1 MHTNSIENA
10 KITSTSI
17 SMADHGCLT
26 IWITVE
32 GDGWGVN
39 VGGYV
44 DGKGYLGAKHFEGNG
59 AAIVKIM
66 KIMDVVGVDK
76 WEDLEGKYVRVKL
89 RGYGETVDEIGNILE
104 DRWINFRDFYKDND
118 SKAVYIWDEEDRKV

>member
-1 MHTNSIENA
+1 MHVNSIENA

-32 GDGWGVN
+32 GDGWGVSI
-39 VGGYV
+39 GGYV
-44 DGKGYLGAKHFEGNG
+44 DGKWHLGAKHFEGNG

-66 KIMDVVGVDK
+66 KIMDVVGVNK
-76 WEDLEGKYVRVKL
+76 WEDLKGKYVRVKM
-89 RGYGETVDEIGNILE
+89 REYGETVDEIGNILK
-104 DRWINFRDFYKDND
+104 DKWVNFRDFYKDND
-118 SKAVYIWDEEDRKV
+118 GGAVYIWDEEDKKV